1 MGFVEVFTLVMP
13 LFLLMIIVLSVLGIY
28 FLIRVVNTYIKNG
41 KVKEERLNLDKNEI
55 HKMNKRIDQIEKKLN
70 EIK

>member
-55 HKMNKRIDQIEKKLN
+55 HKMNERIDQIEKKLN